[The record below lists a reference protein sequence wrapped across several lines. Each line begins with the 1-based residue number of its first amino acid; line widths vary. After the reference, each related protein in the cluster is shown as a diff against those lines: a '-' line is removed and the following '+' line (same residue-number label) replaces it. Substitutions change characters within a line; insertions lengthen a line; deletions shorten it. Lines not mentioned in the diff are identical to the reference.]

1 VHLEFFASIDEIA
14 LAKRELIEGLQ
25 GRESIA
31 VLNAD
36 DSRVAQFAGVAPGK
50 VLTFGIAA
58 TADFRA
64 ENISDRGADGSEF
77 DFVGPEGKTRLAL
90 ALAGRHNVS
99 NALAALAAA
108 SAWGVGAAD
117 AKEVFPRLQPA
128 GMRGGMIRYEED
140 FLVINDCY
148 NSNPVAL
155 AAMIELLLRTP
166 AAARHILAVGEM
178 LELGPSSAELHREA
192 GRAATQAGKLNW
204 IIGVQGDSES
214 FICGAIEGGHPEQ
227 GTRFFPTS
235 FEAGKFIVD
244 LISSGDVM
252 LVKGSRGV
260 KMEGIIEA
268 LDEKYTRV
276 AAPTACSSVKE
287 RG

>member
-1 VHLEFFASIDEIA
+1 VA
-14 LAKRELIEGLQ
+14 LT
-25 GRESIA
+25 
-31 VLNAD
+31 VLN
-36 DSRVAQFAGVAPGK
+36 S
-50 VLTFGIAA
+50 
-58 TADFRA
+58 
-64 ENISDRGADGSEF
+64 ISW
-77 DFVGPEGKTRLAL
+77 
-90 ALAGRHNVS
+90 GRREKHNVS